1 MSVLL
6 LLGLVLCVQGD
17 VTETKDEDESY
28 LNCLLEDNTVAC
40 LSTRLGRN
48 LDEIEARVTGKSS
61 ETPMSAVIEQAGNF
75 VAEVI
80 DDVQNPG
87 RSDQVAETADAGEQ
101 GENRGRRFVKENSD
115 DSPKEKEER
124 KRIY

>member
-1 MSVLL
+1 MRITVSALL

-28 LNCLLEDNTVAC
+28 LNCLLEDNTVGC

-48 LDEIEARVTGKSS
+48 LDEIEVGVTGKNS

-87 RSDQVAETADAGEQ
+87 RSDEVAETADAGEQ
-101 GENRGRRFVKENSD
+101 GENRERRSVRED
-115 DSPKEKEER
+115 DSMSLT
-124 KRIY
+124 